1 MPAPRAQPGITRR
14 EFARR
19 AAAVALAPAAM
30 PIACRSVDR
39 TAPAGGPRV
48 VVIGAGL
55 AGLSAAER
63 LVAAGFV
70 VTVLEARGRAGGR
83 VHTRRDLIPGVPV
96 EAGADFIA
104 PHHTAA
110 AALAERMSLPLQP
123 ARQAPSDPRFV
134 FAAESSPPTDQRALF
149 AELRAALSELGNN
162 VHALAHDPPWL
173 AADAASLDNWPTSQW
188 LRRSN
193 ISDPARRA
201 LTALLTSRHAALPQQ
216 QSTLACILSLAAGP
230 DHWLDPLAGSRI
242 VGGNDQLAARLAAR
256 LPLGAL
262 RLSSPV
268 TRIELRERSAV
279 VTSQRAG
286 RIECDHVI
294 LAAPPPVWRR
304 IAFTPALP
312 DAAAIRTGP
321 CVKSLTVLDGPTT
334 PRAPIDALTEGE
346 AGRVYAAAPD
356 FTNGPRAVAALIAG
370 PAAELHRMRQGA
382 RRTRALHAA
391 IEPVVPGLVRAAR
404 HTEFID
410 WTSDEWSGGGA
421 AFPAPGQLTAAAP
434 VLSTGLAASPGAP
447 ARLHLAGDFCSIDHP
462 GTMEGAIRSGLV
474 AAERLIARPAERL
487 SVPGASA

>member
-19 AAAVALAPAAM
+19 AVAIALAPAAL
-30 PIACRSVDR
+30 PIACRSVGR
-39 TAPAGGPRV
+39 AASANGPRV
-48 VVIGAGL
+48 VIIGAGL

-70 VTVLEARGRAGGR
+70 VTVLEARGRVGGR
-83 VHTRRDLIPGVPV
+83 VHTRRDLIPGNPV

-110 AALAERMSLPLQP
+110 AALAERLSLRLYP
-123 ARQAPSDPRFV
+123 ARAIPADPRFI
-134 FAAESSPPTDQRALF
+134 FAADSSPPTDQRALF
-149 AELRAALSELGNN
+149 AELRAALSELGNS
-162 VHALAHDPPWL
+162 ARSLTHDPLWL
-173 AADAASLDNWPTSQW
+173 APDAAALDTWPMSQW
-188 LRRSN
+188 LRRLN

-201 LTALLTSRHAALPQQ
+201 LTALLTNRHAALPEQ
-216 QSTLACILSLAAGP
+216 QSTLASILSLAAGP
-230 DHWLDPLAGSRI
+230 DHWLDPLAGSRV
-242 VGGNDQLAARLAAR
+242 VGGNDQLAERLAAR
-256 LPLGAL
+256 LPLGVL

-268 TRIELRERSAV
+268 TRVELRERSAIV
-279 VTSQRAG
+279 SSQRAG

-312 DAAAIRTGP
+312 DAAAINAGP
-321 CVKSLTVLDGPTT
+321 CVKALIALDGPTT
-334 PRAPIDALTEGE
+334 PRTPIDALTEGE
-346 AGRVYAAAPD
+346 AGRVYPAAPD
-356 FTNGPRAVAALIAG
+356 LTNAPRAIAALIAG

-391 IEPVVPGLVRAAR
+391 IEPAVPGLVRAAR
-404 HTEFID
+404 ETVFID

-434 VLSTGLAASPGAP
+434 ILSTGLAVSPGALI
-447 ARLHLAGDFCSIDHP
+447 RLHFAGDFCSFDHP
-462 GTMEGAIRSGLV
+462 GTMEGAIRTGL
-474 AAERLIARPAERL
+474 ATAERLIAR
-487 SVPGASA
+487 SAARDAGVSA